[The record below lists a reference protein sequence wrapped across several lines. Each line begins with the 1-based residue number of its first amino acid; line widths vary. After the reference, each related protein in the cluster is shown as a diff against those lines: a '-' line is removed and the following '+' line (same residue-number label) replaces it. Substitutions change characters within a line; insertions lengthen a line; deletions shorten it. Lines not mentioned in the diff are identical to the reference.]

1 MPDHDAKNS
10 AKAEYLNSAKTEYDK
25 LIELLGDPEL
35 ISDWEKFEE
44 LSKKKAFLEKI
55 LEKGR
60 ELQEIDRSIHENLSI
75 ISTEEEPELTSLAQ
89 AEAEQ
94 LKIRKITLEKELDE
108 IIAGEKK
115 PKGPKAV
122 VVEVRAGTGGEEAAL
137 FAADLFRMYSRFAQ
151 NMEWH
156 QKILDSSQ
164 TEIGGIKEIIFELR
178 GSEVWNYLKYEA
190 GVHRIQRIP
199 ITEKSGRIHTS
210 TATVAVLPKPDA
222 AEFKI
227 RNEDIKVDFF
237 CSSGPGGQYV
247 NKRESAVRLTHIPTG
262 LVVASQ
268 TERNQLSNRENAMA
282 ILVYRIQELKRKE
295 EEEKF
300 GGERKTQIGGAKR
313 SEKIRTYNIPQDRIT
328 DHRIKKSWYNIDD
341 VMNGGLKHISEEM
354 IKDLPEE

>member
-1 MPDHDAKNS
+1 MADTDFQSSTKPDYYES
-10 AKAEYLNSAKTEYDK
+10 AKAEYDK
-25 LIELLGDPEL
+25 LIERLGDPEL

-44 LSKKKAFLEKI
+44 LSKKKAYLEKL
-55 LEKGR
+55 LEKAQ
-60 ELQEIDRSIHENLSI
+60 ELHEVEQAIKENLSI

-94 LKIRKITLEKELDE
+94 LKIRKSCLAKELDE
-108 IIAGEKK
+108 MIGNEKK

-122 VVEVRAGTGGEEAAL
+122 VIEVRAGTGGEEAAL

-151 NMEWH
+151 NMEWT
-156 QKILDSSQ
+156 QKILDSNQ

-178 GSEVWNYLKYEA
+178 GNEVWNYLKYEA

-199 ITEKSGRIHTS
+199 LTEKSGRIHTS

-227 RNEDIKVDFF
+227 KNEDIKVDFF

-247 NKRESAVRLTHIPTG
+247 NKRESAVRLTHKPTG
-262 LVVASQ
+262 LVVSSQ

-295 EEEKF
+295 EEEKY

-341 VMNGGLKHISEEM
+341 VMNGALKPISEELM
-354 IKDLPEE
+354 EALPDE

>member
-1 MPDHDAKNS
+1 MLDKNFFDAVKN
-10 AKAEYLNSAKTEYDK
+10 EYDK
-25 LIELLGDPEL
+25 ILIELGNPEL

-44 LSKKKAFLEKI
+44 LSKKKNHYEK
-55 LEKGR
+55 LLDKAK
-60 ELQEIDRSIHENLSI
+60 ELQEIDQLIRENMSI
-75 ISTEEEPELTSLAQ
+75 ISTEEDAELTSLAQ
-89 AEAEQ
+89 TEAEQ
-94 LKIRKITLEKELDE
+94 LKARRSILEKELEE
-108 IIAGEKK
+108 IAASEKK
-115 PKGPKAV
+115 PKGPKAAV
-122 VVEVRAGTGGEEAAL
+122 IEIRAGTGGEEAAL

-151 NMEWH
+151 NMDWK

-178 GSEVWNYLKYEA
+178 GSEVWTYMKYEA

-199 ITEKSGRIHTS
+199 LTEKSGRIHTS

-247 NKRESAVRLTHIPTG
+247 NKRQSAVRLTHVPTG

-282 ILVYRIQELKRKE
+282 ILVYRLQELKRKE
-295 EEEKF
+295 EEEKY

-313 SEKIRTYNIPQDRIT
+313 SEKIRTYNMPQDRIT
-328 DHRIKKSWYNIDD
+328 DHRIKKSWYNIED
-341 VMNGGLKHISEEM
+341 VMNGSFKHISEELM
-354 IKDLPEE
+354 KSLPEE